1 MTLQLPRDVWDR
13 ILEYARPAEVSLPV
27 YPNYWTP
34 SWLAEAHLA
43 SAALRRACGQ
53 SLKLALLFRNEN
65 MLRELRDQKSLAQ
78 SYQRYIHRYEAVV
91 QYLTD
96 EEEVEYATPEPFFE
110 VYTPRDLER
119 NPRIVSYFREWTMV
133 L

>member
-1 MTLQLPRDVWDR
+1 MTVQLPCDVWVR

-65 MLRELRDQKSLAQ
+65 MLRELRNQKSTAQ

-91 QYLTD
+91 QYLAD
-96 EEEVEYATPEPFFE
+96 EEEDATPEPFFE

-119 NPRIVSYFREWTMV
+119 SPRIVSYFHEWASV